1 MTRKVVF
8 SGMVPLRRTRG
19 LVAVAVVVAGHKWQQ
34 LRGR

>member
-19 LVAVAVVVAGHKWQQ
+19 LVVVAVVVAVRVAG
-34 LRGR
+34 LN